1 MFDSIWQ
8 DIKNQLS
15 RGTRLNQLMLIN
27 VIVFIVVLFVR
38 IGFNIAYGAGHS
50 SFFSFTEMLSF
61 HSDTLYLLKHPWIL
75 VTHMFLHVGV
85 WHLIWNML
93 MLYWFGNIV
102 GDLIGNKAIL
112 PLYLF
117 SGFVGALAIYIFSRL
132 FAYPSAAVVAYG
144 ASAAVMG
151 FILAATIIAPDYLMH
166 LLLLGPVKLK
176 YIAMVVVLLDLV
188 GLAENSNT
196 GGHIGHLGGALGGV
210 LFIWWL
216 RNGYSLPDWN
226 FKRSPARII
235 PMRKTVRVTSDKTSE
250 PKTQTGQS
258 SASGGKSVETP
269 FTENEIDRILDKI
282 RVKGIGS
289 LTSEERKTLDQAGK

>member
-8 DIKNQLS
+8 DIKHQLS
-15 RGTRLNQLMLIN
+15 RGTRLNQLMLVN

-38 IGFNIAYGAGHS
+38 IGFNIAYGTSQSG
-50 SFFSFTEMLSF
+50 FFSFTEMLSF

-75 VTHMFLHVGV
+75 VTHMFLHVGA

-93 MLYWFGNIV
+93 MFYWFGNIV

-132 FAYPSAAVVAYG
+132 LAYPSAAVVAYG

-188 GLAENSNT
+188 GLAENNNT

-226 FKRSPARII
+226 YKKSSGKII
-235 PMRKTVRVTSDKTSE
+235 PMRKSVRVTSSKAADQKSAVGKTNEVPLKES
-250 PKTQTGQS
+250 
-258 SASGGKSVETP
+258 
-269 FTENEIDRILDKI
+269 EIDRILDKI
-282 RVKGIGS
+282 RDKGIGS
-289 LTSEERKTLDQAGK
+289 LTTEERNTLDRAGK

>member
-8 DIKNQLS
+8 DVKYQLS
-15 RGTRLNQLMLIN
+15 RGTRLNQLMLVN

-38 IGFNIAYGAGHS
+38 IGFNIAYGTSQNG
-50 SFFSFTEMLSF
+50 FFSFTEMLSF

-176 YIAMVVVLLDLV
+176 YIAMVVVLLDLI

-226 FKRSPARII
+226 FKKSPAKII
-235 PMRKTVRVTSDKTSE
+235 PMRKSVRVTSAKGSDQNAAPGKTNE
-250 PKTQTGQS
+250 VPLK
-258 SASGGKSVETP
+258 A
-269 FTENEIDRILDKI
+269 NEIDRILDKI
-282 RVKGIGS
+282 RDKGIGS
-289 LTSEERKTLDQAGK
+289 LTTEERNTLDQAGK

>member
-8 DIKNQLS
+8 DVKYQLG
-15 RGTRLNQLMLIN
+15 RGTRLNQLMLVN

-75 VTHMFLHVGV
+75 FTHMFLHVGV

-117 SGFVGALAIYIFSRL
+117 SGLVGALAIYFFSRL
-132 FAYPSAAVVAYG
+132 FAYPSGSVVAYG

-151 FILAATIIAPDYLMH
+151 FVLAATIIAPDYLMH
-166 LLLLGPVKLK
+166 LLILGPVKLK
-176 YIAMVVVLLDLV
+176 YIALVVVLLDLV

-216 RNGYSLPDWN
+216 RNGYSLPDWS
-226 FKRSPARII
+226 FKKSPAKII
-235 PMRKTVRVTSDKTSE
+235 PMRKSVRVASDKPSE
-250 PKTQTGQS
+250 SKTRTGPS
-258 SASGGKSVETP
+258 LTIGGKPGETRLP
-269 FTENEIDRILDKI
+269 ASEIDRILDKI
-282 RVKGIGS
+282 KDKGIGS
-289 LTSEERKTLDQAGK
+289 LTAEERKTLDQAGK